1 MRMAL
6 TIVSMLA
13 IAGCGAEVA
22 TTAVTVGKMQ
32 ADQAKQGQQ
41 MIEQTRSSIETS
53 MQAAQQK
60 MDEAANKQ

>member
-6 TIVSMLA
+6 TIVSVLA
-13 IAGCGAEVA
+13 ISGCGAEVA
-22 TTAVTVGKMQ
+22 SSAATVGKMQ

-41 MIEQTRSSIETS
+41 MIEQTKINVESS

>member
-6 TIVSMLA
+6 TIVSMFA

-22 TTAVTVGKMQ
+22 TTAATVGKIQ

-41 MIEQTRSSIETS
+41 MIEQTRSRIETS